1 MEGGGLERE
10 EVTNRNWEKVTR
22 FKNSER
28 RYQVLVYYWSFYFLH
43 LMWKL
48 MGNHK
53 WFDKVLRVCSVDKH
67 VENDSAFQRKKK
79 KQNATRIVQLNKYE
93 WDKMITMEFSE
104 LIHQLTIQ
112 RKE

>member
-1 MEGGGLERE
+1 
-10 EVTNRNWEKVTR
+10 
-22 FKNSER
+22 
-28 RYQVLVYYWSFYFLH
+28 
-43 LMWKL
+43 

-93 WDKMITMEFSE
+93 
-104 LIHQLTIQ
+104 
-112 RKE
+112 